1 MVTFVGDVFKIV
13 ISIYAQD
20 KLSFL
25 PLLEEILICNERTTV
40 EEVGILFCG

>member
-20 KLSFL
+20 KLSSL
-25 PLLEEILICNERTTV
+25 PSLEEILICNERTTV